1 MKPGE
6 KLRLLR
12 TRLGMTTRDVSL
24 QSHLFA
30 DAHGS
35 PEFCISNAWLTQLET
50 TDSIPSLHKVAS
62 LSSIYRVTFSS
73 VASLF
78 GVDLE
83 CIGKHQIETALE
95 ETHLV
100 GLDVTDPHRAM
111 VFPERLEEGYNL
123 DGTNLL
129 SRIVQHWGEIPIA
142 VLQHLDLRTG
152 HYGFIGLRDLTLQ
165 PLLRPGSFVQID
177 PQERK
182 VRTARCHTEFDR
194 PIYFLELRDGYACGW
209 CELQGN
215 QLTLIPHPLSPCTV
229 RRFDH
234 PRDVEVVGQV
244 VGVAMRLA
252 ASMTQTEIGT
262 DKSPGKED
270 ARWAKFEQVPL
281 GASSNNGS
289 SRAV

>member
-1 MKPGE
+1 MKAGE
-6 KLRLLR
+6 NLRLLR

-30 DAHGS
+30 DARGS
-35 PEFCISNAWLTQLET
+35 SEFRISNAWLTQLET
-50 TDSIPSLHKVAS
+50 TDSVPSLHKLVS

-73 VASLF
+73 MASLF

-83 CIGKHQIETALE
+83 CIGKHQIETAAE

-100 GLDVTDPHRAM
+100 SLDVADPSRAM
-111 VFPERLEEGYNL
+111 VFPDRLEKGYNL

-152 HYGFIGLRDLTLQ
+152 HYGFIGLRDLTLY
-165 PLLRPGSFVQID
+165 PLLRPGSFVQIN
-177 PQERK
+177 PQQRK
-182 VRTARCHTEFDR
+182 VRTSRWHTEFER
-194 PIYFLELRDGYACGW
+194 PIYFLELRDSFACGW

-215 QLTLIPHPLSPCTV
+215 QLTLIPHPLSPYTV

-234 PRDVEVVGQV
+234 PREVEVVGQV
-244 VGVAMRLA
+244 VGVAMRLVGSLVQPEVGA
-252 ASMTQTEIGT
+252 LKLPPQ
-262 DKSPGKED
+262 ED
-270 ARWAKFEQVPL
+270 AAWAKCERVPVK
-281 GASSNNGS
+281 ASNNPGS
-289 SRAV
+289 TRVV

>member
-1 MKPGE
+1 VTAGA

-30 DAHGS
+30 DARGNT
-35 PEFCISNAWLTQLET
+35 EFYISNPWLTQVET
-50 TDSIPSLHKVAS
+50 TNSIPSLHKLVS
-62 LSSIYRVTFSS
+62 LSSIYRITFASI
-73 VASLF
+73 ASLF

-83 CIGKHQIETALE
+83 CIGKHQIETASE

-100 GLDVTDPHRAM
+100 GLDVADPAKAI
-111 VFPERLEEGYNL
+111 VFPDRLEEGYNL
-123 DGTNLL
+123 DGTNLF

-142 VLQHLDLRTG
+142 ALQHLDLRTG
-152 HYGFIGLRDLTLQ
+152 HYGFIGLRDLTLY
-165 PLLRPGSFVQID
+165 PLLRPGSFVQIN

-182 VRTARCHTEFDR
+182 IQTSRGHTEFDR
-194 PIYFLELRDGYACGW
+194 PIYFLELRDSYACGW

-215 QLTLIPHPLSPCTV
+215 QLTLIPHPLSPCSV

-234 PRDVEVVGQV
+234 PRDVEVVGRV
-244 VGVAMRLA
+244 VGVAMRLGQ
-252 ASMTQTEIGT
+252 SMSHADEGT
-262 DKSPGKED
+262 LNWSMKED
-270 ARWAKFEQVPL
+270 SGWAKCKGGPVRAGTNP
-281 GASSNNGS
+281 AP